1 MDAVLQC
8 ENGMYLL
15 NGHSINYIIELDSLH
30 DCTTFLVVD
39 FTCAN
44 TISCFSQYLG
54 VLYEAL
60 LVLSVSSRH
69 SVLYVLYGCIAIRP
83 CLIELATHTDQ
94 QFVSLPDIRQLDI
107 VV

>member
-1 MDAVLQC
+1 MC
-8 ENGMYLL
+8 E
-15 NGHSINYIIELDSLH
+15 
-30 DCTTFLVVD
+30 
-39 FTCAN
+39 N
-44 TISCFSQYLG
+44 TISFFSQYLA

-83 CLIELATHTDQ
+83 CLIELAAHTDQ
-94 QFVSLPDIRQLDI
+94 QFVSNPDIRQLNI